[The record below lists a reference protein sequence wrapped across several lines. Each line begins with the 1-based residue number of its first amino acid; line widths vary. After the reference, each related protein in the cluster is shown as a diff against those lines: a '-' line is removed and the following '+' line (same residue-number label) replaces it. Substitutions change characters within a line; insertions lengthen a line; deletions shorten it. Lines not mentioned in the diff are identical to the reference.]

1 MLEPYLSEQ
10 SKYQII
16 QLLGK
21 GSCSQVYLVREH
33 GTEENYAMK
42 VSSNKEL
49 LSAES
54 KVLQKLSGGYFPKW
68 KDYFEAEKAYL
79 VMEYIE
85 GTTLQAFLEMHGA
98 VKETV
103 AIGVMKDILQAL
115 GQLHHRKPAVLYRDL
130 KPENIMIRKNGKIC
144 LIDLG
149 GTVSNGYRVGSYGYS
164 APEQFWEG
172 AKLGPESDLYAAG
185 KVLSFLLTGKDP
197 CQPPYDMIAYCEKDK
212 RIMQPIFCV
221 LQRSMA
227 PDICGRYDTAELFQK
242 DMEDAFNMSMGK
254 KWKKKRKKQEII
266 YEKCIWK
273 SEYQRIF

>member
-10 SKYQII
+10 NRYQIL

-21 GSCSQVYLVREH
+21 GSSSQVYLVREY
-33 GTEENYAMK
+33 GTEKDYAMK
-42 VSSNKEL
+42 VNSNKEQ

-54 KVLQKLSGGYFPKW
+54 EILKKLSGSYFPEW
-68 KDYFEAEKAYL
+68 KDYFEAENACL

-85 GTTLQAFLEMHGA
+85 GPTLQTFLEKHGA
-98 VKETV
+98 VKENV
-103 AIGVMKDILQAL
+103 ARGIMKDILQAL
-115 GQLHHRKPAVLYRDL
+115 GQLHHMEPAVLYRDL

-144 LIDLG
+144 MIDLG
-149 GTVSNGYRVGSYGYS
+149 GAVSKGYRVGSYGYG

-172 AKLGPESDLYAAG
+172 VALGPECDLYAAG
-185 KVLSFLLTGKDP
+185 KVLAYLLTGKNP
-197 CQPPYDMIAYCEKDK
+197 CLPPYDMMTYCEKDK
-212 RIMQPIFCV
+212 KITPSIFCV

-227 PDICGRYDTAELFQK
+227 TDIWGRYDSVESFQK
-242 DMEDAFNMSMGK
+242 DMENAMDVSAGKRRNKKGK
-254 KWKKKRKKQEII
+254 KRQII